1 VYYKTNTTCAASGAE
16 KLTLPIS
23 NGNHDISCY
32 RLRYKSIYIDKI
44 GEGKQSKRQRKPTQY
59 ALDPTTCKQR
69 QIKDTSLSKN
79 NWRYRRI
86 EHCFY
91 VEVVTD
97 ITQLN
102 VKTHSRTT
110 HKTKRIPPTNGWTR
124 VLAKD
129 QQFLLLIRH
138 LQYYSYIQ
146 SSLVKVLAV
155 IEDRTNFH
163 WK

>member
-16 KLTLPIS
+16 KLIPPIL
-23 NGNHDISCY
+23 NGNHDIFCY

-44 GEGKQSKRQRKPTQY
+44 GEEKQSKRQRKPTQY
-59 ALDPTTCKQR
+59 VLDTTTCKQR

-86 EHCFY
+86 KHWFY

-110 HKTKRIPPTNGWTR
+110 HKTKKR
-124 VLAKD
+124 
-129 QQFLLLIRH
+129 
-138 LQYYSYIQ
+138 
-146 SSLVKVLAV
+146 
-155 IEDRTNFH
+155 
-163 WK
+163 